1 MNTKK
6 LLHIDSSARLAG
18 SDSRRLSQQFVQQW
32 VVSHPDYQV
41 IERDLAS
48 KPLPHLDETMLA
60 AMMSPAEQ
68 HTPEM
73 AAITDRINLLVEE
86 FLTAD
91 LIVLGVP
98 MYNLGIPSTLKAY
111 IDHIVMAGKT
121 FTYTDTGAV
130 GLVKDKPVYI
140 LTARGGIHA
149 GAASDQQAPYLKT
162 LFNFIGIKNV
172 NFIHSEGL
180 NMGDEMRSQGIQSA
194 QQEIGRLVA

>member
-1 MNTKK
+1 MSTKT
-6 LLHIDSSARLAG
+6 LLHIDSSARLEG

-32 VVSHPDYQV
+32 VDNHPDYKV
-41 IERDLAS
+41 VERDLAS
-48 KPLPHLDETMLA
+48 KPLPHLDERMLA
-60 AMMSPAEQ
+60 TMMSPSDQ
-68 HTPEM
+68 HSSEM
-73 AAITDRINLLVEE
+73 SVIADRINLLVGE
-86 FLTAD
+86 FLAAD
-91 LIVLGVP
+91 AIVLGVP

-130 GLVKDKPVYI
+130 GLVEDKPVYI

-149 GAASDQQAPYLKT
+149 GAASDQQAPYLET

-180 NMGDEMRSQGIQSA
+180 NMGDAMRSQGIQSA
-194 QQEIGRLVA
+194 QQEIERLVA